1 MEKITIKSLE
11 EYSKLHAKEIAMRLG
26 REYGGNYKH
35 HVLVCGGATCEFSQS
50 DEITKN
56 IKEHVKLNGLEDE
69 ILVIK
74 TGCFG
79 FCTLGPI
86 VKVMPDNTFYVHVT
100 PSDAQEIVEL
110 HFVKGKKVER
120 ILHPEQKENSGI
132 KDNISFYNKQNK
144 IVLKNC
150 GVIDPENMDEY
161 IGNGGYKALSKVVSK
176 MSPSDVIEELKKS
189 GLRGRGGAG
198 FPAWR
203 KWDFTKN
210 AEGDRKY
217 IVCNG
222 DEGDP
227 GAYMDR
233 AILEGDPH
241 AIIEAMIIAGY
252 AVGASKGYFYIRA
265 EYTIAIDRIYLALS
279 QAYEAGLLG
288 KNILGTDFSFD
299 LDIRLG
305 AGAFVCGE
313 ETALLASIEGQRGT
327 PRPRPP
333 FPAFK
338 GLFGCPTVINNV
350 ETLGSITAI
359 INNGGDW
366 FATIGTEDSKGTK
379 VFALTGSVNVSGL
392 VEVPMG
398 TTIREIVYEIG
409 GGIPENKK
417 VKGIQTGGPSG
428 GIIPESQFDIPID
441 YKSLIELG
449 SMMGS
454 GGMIVIDE
462 TQSMVDFARFY
473 LEFCVDESCGKCAPC
488 RIGGKQLL
496 AILNKFSKKRA
507 KKEDLDKINEIALAM
522 KKASLCALGGTAPN
536 PVLSTIKHFE
546 SEYMDGIFVPRTKK
560 RSQEIK

>member
-1 MEKITIKSLE
+1 MEKITIESLK
-11 EYSKLHAKEIAMRLG
+11 EYSALHSKEIDMRMG
-26 REYGGNYKH
+26 HEYSGDYKY
-35 HVLVCGGATCEFSQS
+35 HVLVCGGTACESSKS
-50 DEITKN
+50 DEIVRN
-56 IKEHVKLNGLEDE
+56 LKEHVKVNGIEDE
-69 ILVIK
+69 VLVIK

-79 FCTLGPI
+79 FCAQGPV
-86 VKVMPDNTFYVHVT
+86 VKVMPDHTFYIHVT

-110 HFVKGKKVER
+110 HFVKGQRVER
-120 ILHPEQKENSGI
+120 ILYPEQKGVRDTK
-132 KDNISFYNKQNK
+132 KDISFYAKQSK

-150 GVIDPENMDEY
+150 GMIDPENINEY
-161 IGNGGYKALSKVVSK
+161 IGNGGYKALSKAISVMSK
-176 MSPSDVIEELKKS
+176 EEIIEELKKS
-189 GLRGRGGAG
+189 QLRGRGGAG
-198 FPAWR
+198 FPVWR
-203 KWDFTKN
+203 KWDFTRS
-210 AEGDRKY
+210 AAGDRKY

-233 AILEGDPH
+233 SILEGDPH
-241 AIIEAMIIAGY
+241 AIIEAMAIAGY
-252 AVGASKGYFYIRA
+252 TVGANKGYFYIRA
-265 EYTIAIDRIYLALS
+265 EYGLAIDRVNIALE
-279 QAYEAGLLG
+279 QAYEKGFLG

-333 FPAFK
+333 FPAVK
-338 GLFGCPTVINNV
+338 GLFNCPTVINNV
-350 ETLGSITAI
+350 ETLGNITAI
-359 INNGGDW
+359 INKGGDW
-366 FATIGTEDSKGTK
+366 FSSIGTEDSKGTK

-398 TTIREIVYEIG
+398 TTIREIVYDIG
-409 GGIPENKK
+409 GGIPENKR
-417 VKGIQTGGPSG
+417 VKGVQTGGPSG
-428 GIIPESQFDIPID
+428 GIIPESEFDIPID
-441 YKSLIELG
+441 YKSLVDLG

-462 TQSMVDFARFY
+462 GQSMVDFARFY
-473 LEFCVDESCGKCAPC
+473 LGFCVDESCGKCAPC

-496 AILNKFSKKRA
+496 GLLNKFSRKRA
-507 KKEDLDKINEIALAM
+507 KQGDIEKINEISLSM

-546 SEYMDGIFVPRTKK
+546 KEYTDGIFVPPTKK
-560 RSQEIK
+560 

>member
-1 MEKITIKSLE
+1 MEKMTIKSLE
-11 EYSKLHAKEIAMRLG
+11 EYSKLHSKEIDMRMG
-26 REYGGNYKH
+26 HEYTGNYKY
-35 HVLVCGGATCEFSQS
+35 HVLVCGGTACESSKS
-50 DEITKN
+50 DEIVKN
-56 IKEHVKLNGLEDE
+56 LKEHVKLNGIEDE
-69 ILVIK
+69 VLVIK

-79 FCTLGPI
+79 FCAQGPV
-86 VKVMPDNTFYVHVT
+86 VKVMPDHAFYIHVT

-110 HFVKGKKVER
+110 HFVKGQRVER
-120 ILHPEQKENSGI
+120 ILYPEQKGVKDI
-132 KDNISFYNKQNK
+132 KKDIAFYAKQSK

-150 GVIDPENMDEY
+150 GMIDPENINEY
-161 IGNGGYKALSKVVSK
+161 IGNGGYKALAKVVSS
-176 MSPSDVIEELKKS
+176 MSREDVIEEIKKS
-189 GLRGRGGAG
+189 ELRGRGGAG
-198 FPAWR
+198 FPVWR
-203 KWDFTKN
+203 KWDFTKS
-210 AEGDRKY
+210 AVGDRKY

-233 AILEGDPH
+233 SILEGDPH
-241 AIIEAMIIAGY
+241 AIIEAMTIAGY
-252 AVGASKGYFYIRA
+252 TVGANKGYFYIRA
-265 EYTIAIDRIYLALS
+265 EYGLAIDRVNIALK
-279 QAYEAGLLG
+279 QAYENGFLG

-333 FPAFK
+333 FPAVK
-338 GLFGCPTVINNV
+338 GLFNCPTVINNV
-350 ETLGSITAI
+350 ETLGNITAI
-359 INNGGDW
+359 INKGGEW
-366 FATIGTEDSKGTK
+366 FSSIGTEDSKGTK
-379 VFALTGSVNVSGL
+379 VFALTGSVNISGL

-409 GGIPENKK
+409 GGIPQNKK
-417 VKGIQTGGPSG
+417 VKGVQTGGPSG

-441 YKSLIELG
+441 YKSLVNLD

-473 LEFCVDESCGKCAPC
+473 LGFCVDESCGKCAPC

-496 AILNKFSKKRA
+496 GLLNKFSRKRA
-507 KKEDLDKINEIALAM
+507 KEGDLYKINEISLSM

-546 SEYMDGIFVPRTKK
+546 QEYMDGIFVPPTKK
-560 RSQEIK
+560 